1 MGEGDRPGLIAEV
14 GELVTEVAHVA
25 STLDES
31 PSEYPWEQVVT
42 LLDSAE
48 SIDDL
53 WVMEAASE
61 RFVAAAKEV
70 LAEIRRRMA
79 SDVGEFGAV
88 RMGNTLYRVGKKRD
102 RKIIVGQDKALLA
115 WLGDDLASAV
125 PASAVRITA
134 VRAVA
139 EKRDLE
145 VKTVEDTFYFWDED
159 PDEPFALVRVHE
171 ASPSIPQY
179 FATMTHGD
187 RR

>member
-1 MGEGDRPGLIAEV
+1 
-14 GELVTEVAHVA
+14 
-25 STLDES
+25 
-31 PSEYPWEQVVT
+31 
-42 LLDSAE
+42 
-48 SIDDL
+48 
-53 WVMEAASE
+53 
-61 RFVAAAKEV
+61 V

-79 SDVGEFGAV
+79 TDVGEFGAV
-88 RMGNTLYRVGKKRD
+88 RMGATLYRVGKKRD
-102 RKIIVGQDKALLA
+102 RKIIDGQDKALLD

-159 PDEPFALVRVHE
+159 PNEPHALLRIHE
-171 ASPSIPQY
+171 ASSSIPKY
-179 FATMTHGD
+179 FATMSHGD